1 MSALITFHFNLQ
13 SFRSLLKMDLRL
25 KLEYNYRILLKKYSC
40 VSEHKQHRLF
50 LRPGMLEGGQM
61 WKQGEIC
68 FSHQIPAIV
77 FRRQWIHKKA
87 KHIYFCLVTRAVT
100 FWHSSWTLLLPC
112 SWYKVK
118 EYLVVIWSKVLQFGL
133 NGHEKIQFPLWC
145 PLWHWSMEVP
155 FR

>member
-61 WKQGEIC
+61 
-68 FSHQIPAIV
+68 
-77 FRRQWIHKKA
+77 
-87 KHIYFCLVTRAVT
+87 
-100 FWHSSWTLLLPC
+100 
-112 SWYKVK
+112 
-118 EYLVVIWSKVLQFGL
+118 
-133 NGHEKIQFPLWC
+133 
-145 PLWHWSMEVP
+145 
-155 FR
+155 